1 MNARRAILY
10 LVLLP
15 FLAGGCALC
24 RAPDRVDPPVAL
36 PGAFSR
42 PGAGVFAAEWWTMFG
57 DHRLNALIKEA
68 FRGNFSLR
76 SAWDR
81 LDQARAVAARSGAA
95 LRPTLDASA
104 GASRTYRETDAT
116 NQTNATQVSLGLA
129 AGYEADLW
137 GRIRAARDA
146 AALDAAASRE
156 DLNAAAMTLSAEVA
170 GTWYQLVERH
180 GQLALLDEQ
189 IKTNLDYLEVIT
201 LKFRRGQVSATDVL
215 QQRQLVESTRGE
227 RIQTAAE
234 SEVLE
239 HQLAVLLGRT
249 PLHPAPATPEK
260 PPVLPDL
267 PQTGI
272 PAEWIRR
279 RPDVRAAELRIQAAD
294 RSLAAAIA
302 DRFPR
307 LSLSASAQT
316 ATSTASDLFD
326 NWLASL
332 AANLTAPLIDGG
344 RRRAEVDRTRA
355 ARSEKLNTYGET
367 VLSALKEVEDA
378 ITQEVRQT
386 EYVASLHEQFKL
398 SAQSTEQTLENYTKG
413 TMDFTR
419 YLTTLL
425 GHQRLQRTVLRAEQQ
440 RVQHRIDLCRA
451 LAGGWTPQRP
461 PATPLNKQDQPEA
474 ADNPER

>member
-57 DHRLNALIKEA
+57 DHRLNALIEEA
-68 FRGNFSLR
+68 FRGSFSLR

-81 LDQARAVAARSGAA
+81 LDQARAVAVRSGAA
-95 LRPTLDASA
+95 LRPTLDATA
-104 GASRTYRETDAT
+104 GASRTYTETDRAK
-116 NQTNATQVSLGLA
+116 TNATQVSLGLA
-129 AGYEADLW
+129 AGYEVDLW
-137 GRIRAARDA
+137 GRIRASRDA
-146 AALDAAASRE
+146 AVLDVSATRE

-180 GQLALLDEQ
+180 GQLKLLDEQ
-189 IKTNLDYLEVIT
+189 IKTNLNSLEVIT

-234 SEVLE
+234 AEVLG
-239 HQLAVLLGRT
+239 HRLAVLLGRT
-249 PLHPAPATPEK
+249 PLHPVPATPEAL
-260 PPVLPDL
+260 PVLPEL

-279 RPDVRAAELRIQAAD
+279 RPDLRAAELRVRAAD
-294 RSLAAAIA
+294 RSLAVAIA

-326 NWLASL
+326 NWLVTL

-344 RRRAEVDRTRA
+344 GRRAEVDRTRA

-367 VLSALKEVEDA
+367 VLSALTEVEDA

-386 EYVASLHEQFKL
+386 EYVASLHKQFKL
-398 SAQSTEQTLENYTKG
+398 SAQSTEQTRENYTKG

-425 GHQRLQRTVLRAEQQ
+425 GHQRLQRTVLQAERQ
-440 RVQHRIDLCRA
+440 RVQYRIDLCRA
-451 LAGGWTPQRP
+451 LAGSWTPERP
-461 PATPLNKQDQPEA
+461 LVTPLNRQDQP
-474 ADNPER
+474 DNPER